1 MKDRSELSCN
11 IFHAPFTTYGD
22 SLCNMRITK
31 AVNIEFLEK
40 RMKKKKS
47 PVRWTCSCL
56 AERSATHTRLCG
68 RDDVGHL
75 RCSSALVMSF
85 FSVGELQQLSDCARR
100 RTARQESLV
109 VMSGGREAGGKT
121 TTCDWRSRLIDLACV
136 VLAGERWMG
145 EEFCWVI
152 ALAR

>member
-11 IFHAPFTTYGD
+11 IFHAPFSTYGD
-22 SLCNMRITK
+22 CLYNMRITK

-40 RMKKKKS
+40 RMKKKS

-56 AERSATHTRLCG
+56 AERSATHSRLCG
-68 RDDVGHL
+68 RDDVGH

-85 FSVGELQQLSDCARR
+85 FFTRWRAAA
-100 RTARQESLV
+100 TARQESLV